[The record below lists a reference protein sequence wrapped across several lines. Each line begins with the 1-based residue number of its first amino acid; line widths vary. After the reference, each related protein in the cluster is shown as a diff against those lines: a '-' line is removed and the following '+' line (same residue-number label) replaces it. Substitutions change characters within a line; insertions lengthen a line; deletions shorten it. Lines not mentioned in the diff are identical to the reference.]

1 MQTRTCFLSH
11 PAEQFEQLPYLNCF
25 SLYQIDNHLKSP
37 TVSELRGH
45 KTGNIKIATTVV
57 RPLSPL
63 QVSSKMRPHSP
74 RTYCLKEWHTT
85 CARLPI
91 TYKAGAG
98 DVITGD
104 VPSKIDN
111 KKWKLTRKTAFF
123 RADGVNTGADKKQ
136 KSHQR
141 SSCQTDQRAHLK
153 WF

>member
-1 MQTRTCFLSH
+1 MEVQTRTCFLSH

-63 QVSSKMRPHSP
+63 QLSSKMRPHSP

-111 KKWKLTRKTAFF
+111 KK
-123 RADGVNTGADKKQ
+123 
-136 KSHQR
+136 
-141 SSCQTDQRAHLK
+141 
-153 WF
+153 